1 MTRAKDP
8 AAARRMVDR
17 GETRARNV
25 ILIMTGV
32 GILCLSFWITVL
44 VIDTGAE
51 NRPSD
56 VSLADVPLTNQDG
69 SPRNARANKVSDL
82 PPAPIVPTFSVGWDG
97 IEGLNALNM
106 GPGPTGG
113 GNLALSLVATK
124 DSGRH
129 RLGIAFAGMPA
140 NRMVHATI
148 WLKAPPGTRTQIEA
162 RDGVE
167 PGHGPR
173 NVGSATF
180 ELSPPKILSSDG
192 NMQAGIQPGPSN
204 WVNIPVDMTSSNGVF
219 VIYVGFLGPGN
230 APTFSGSGEQMIFGG
245 IELTV
250 S

>member
-1 MTRAKDP
+1 VIGVKHPTAALRA
-8 AAARRMVDR
+8 VNR
-17 GETRARNV
+17 GETLARNV
-25 ILIMTGV
+25 ILVMTGL
-32 GILCLSFWITVL
+32 GILCLSFWITVI

-51 NRPSD
+51 KRPSD
-56 VSLADVPLTNQDG
+56 VSLADVPATNEDG
-69 SPRNARANKVSDL
+69 SPRSTRANKVSDL
-82 PPAPIVPTFSVGWDG
+82 PAPPIVPTVSVGWDG

-129 RLGIAFAGMPA
+129 RLGIAFVGMPA

-148 WLKAPPGTRTQIEA
+148 WLKAPPGTRAIIEA

-167 PGHGPR
+167 AGRGAR
-173 NVGSATF
+173 NVGGATF
-180 ELSPPKILSSDG
+180 EISPPKILSSDG
-192 NMQAGIQPGPSN
+192 NVQAGIQAGPTN
-204 WVNIPVDMTSSNGVF
+204 WVNIPVDMKSNDGVF

-230 APTFSGSGEQMIFGG
+230 APTFSGSGQQMIFGG